1 MSQTNSIHTN
11 NYILK
16 DSDSETVF
24 QYNIVSVTGEI
35 RESNRIIKITHDE
48 INIEFKPY
56 NIVYNNGDILPC
68 SDNISYDMDKLVP
81 LYIRFD
87 NGEIA
92 AEKFRYNFILNE
104 PDYVFEAGEYYQ
116 EIQPKTRPISEG
128 KIVVDGKIIIERVWD
143 IFVNNQFMFKK
154 MYKDQIERLK
164 GNLLKGEISIMKE
177 LHNLDR
183 QRIDV
188 LEQKVTNNETK
199 IERIK
204 HMEGTFNM
212 RLEELIENTI
222 QKDRKIENEIEV
234 LKKNFAERKDEVDKK
249 IKNIKDEMQ
258 KSLLELMQNY
268 YKQIDKFMTGMM
280 SDNNNIHFD
289 KFDKIIKTSDNPNEA
304 VYTDAEINDFK
315 NAKKEYEDNAQIILT
330 KNLSNSGLMMV
341 NAMQPPEDLDGNYQH
356 DNKNKEIQM
365 QQKENIERY
374 LNTFL
379 NGIFYRESLT
389 NKIKPLRKLENYTE
403 EEEKTEDEKIDA
415 INVITTGLDFIQTNK
430 QIKKMLENEKNEE
443 LRQATMVSP
452 TNISGKGFFNDEESF
467 GPPLLRV
474 DSLDSFKKSNESS
487 EKTEENNDEKKEND
501 DVVYKS
507 PLKF

>member
-1 MSQTNSIHTN
+1 MSQTNSIHAN

-24 QYNIVSVTGEI
+24 QYNIVSITGDI
-35 RESNRIIKITHDE
+35 PESNGVITISHDE
-48 INIEFKPY
+48 IKIEFKPY
-56 NIVYNNGDILPC
+56 YKVRTDGGIPQC
-68 SDNISYDMDKLVP
+68 SVNISYNMVRLVP

-116 EIQPKTRPISEG
+116 EIEPKTRPISEG
-128 KIVVDGKIIIERVWD
+128 KIVVNGKIIIERVWD
-143 IFVNNQFMFKK
+143 MFVTNQFMFKK

-183 QRIDV
+183 QRIGD

-199 IERIK
+199 IDRIK

-212 RLEELIENTI
+212 RLEEFIENTI

-234 LKKNFAERKDEVDKK
+234 LKKNFAERKDEVDQK
-249 IKNIKDEMQ
+249 IENIKDQM
-258 KSLLELMQNY
+258 KINLLKLMKTY
-268 YKQIDKFMTGMM
+268 YTQIDKFMTGMM

-289 KFDKIIKTSDNPNEA
+289 KFDKIIKTSDNPNDA
-304 VYTDAEINDFK
+304 VYTDEEIVDFVE
-315 NAKKEYEDNAQIILT
+315 AKKEYEENAQTILIKT
-330 KNLSNSGLMMV
+330 LSNSGLMMV
-341 NAMQPPEDLDGNYQH
+341 NAMQPPEEDLDENYQH
-356 DNKNKEIQM
+356 DNKNKELQRE
-365 QQKENIERY
+365 KEKNIETY

-379 NGIFYRESLT
+379 NGIFYRESRT
-389 NKIKPLRKLENYTE
+389 GQIKPLSKLENYTK
-403 EEEKTEDEKIDA
+403 EEKRPQGEKEDA

-430 QIKKMLENEKNEE
+430 HIKKMLENEKNEE

-452 TNISGKGFFNDEESF
+452 TNISGKGFFNDEDPLQ
-467 GPPLLRV
+467 PPLLNL
-474 DSLDSFKKSNESS
+474 DSLKKYSVSS
-487 EKTEENNDEKKEND
+487 KKTDKEKKEND
-501 DVVYKS
+501 DVVYKN